1 MTNPALF
8 QYINPVADFS
18 MTLLSF
24 IKNIE
29 ESNNGDEDIEY
40 ACELLREGRFEE
52 GLRILEE
59 KRDNRAHMTQSNKQR
74 LYAEYHA

>member
-1 MTNPALF
+1 MTNPTVF

-24 IKNIE
+24 IKAIE

-52 GLRILEE
+52 GLKILEK
-59 KRDNRAHMTQSNKQR
+59 KRDNRAYIPQKQ
-74 LYAEYHA
+74 LPKTL

>member
-1 MTNPALF
+1 MTNPTVF

-29 ESNNGDEDIEY
+29 ESNNGDEDIDY
-40 ACELLREGRFEE
+40 ACDLLREGRFQE
-52 GLRILEE
+52 GLKILEE
-59 KRDNRAHMTQSNKQR
+59 KRDNRAYITQNDRRR
-74 LYAEYHA
+74 LYGKYDF